1 MFRRGVSCATAM
13 DFLTVLYQTV
23 VAGKD
28 PLSEL
33 DKIPTERQLRDEVSK
48 VRLEFMDN
56 IGQLHFDGKIYILTL
71 PFL

>member
-1 MFRRGVSCATAM
+1 MLRRGVSCATAM

-33 DKIPTERQLRDEVSK
+33 DKIPDVGAAA
-48 VRLEFMDN
+48 VRRR
-56 IGQLHFDGKIYILTL
+56 
-71 PFL
+71 